1 MRIGFLTKMIVSQS
15 NTHNDHKAKQHK
27 RQVSMLY
34 EWLKDY
40 RKLEDEISF
49 IEFNL
54 DRSERE
60 LKRWE
65 GGDLQKTKL
74 HPESIASN
82 LEETIDCIEYELAH
96 KMNDMFNM
104 TKMISSFV
112 GLEHKILYMKYIEG
126 MTLERVAEELK
137 YSAQY
142 IYNKHAEI
150 KRMIDYAQGV
160 TH

>member
-1 MRIGFLTKMIVSQS
+1 MF
-15 NTHNDHKAKQHK
+15 
-27 RQVSMLY
+27 

-40 RKLEDEISF
+40 KVLEDEISY

-54 DRSERE
+54 DRSGRE

-65 GGDLQKTKL
+65 GGDLWNVKL

-82 LEETIDCIEYELAH
+82 LEESIERIEYELAH
-96 KMNDMFNM
+96 KMNDLIDM
-104 TKMISSFV
+104 KDMISTFG
-112 GLEHKILYMKYIEG
+112 GLEHKILYLKYIEG
-126 MTLERVAEELK
+126 MTLEKVAEELK

-150 KRMIDYAQGV
+150 KRMIDYANV
-160 TH
+160 AKR

>member
-1 MRIGFLTKMIVSQS
+1 
-15 NTHNDHKAKQHK
+15 
-27 RQVSMLY
+27 MLMY

-40 RKLEDEISF
+40 RKLEDEIAY

-65 GGDLQKTKL
+65 IGGDLSKIKL
-74 HPESIASN
+74 TSESISAK
-82 LEETIDCIEYELAH
+82 LEESIELIEYELAH
-96 KMNDMFNM
+96 KMNDIFDMK
-104 TKMISSFV
+104 KMIGTFG
-112 GLEHKILYMKYIEG
+112 GLEHKILFLKYIEG
-126 MTLERVAEELK
+126 MTLEKVAEELK

-150 KRMIDYAQGV
+150 KRMIDYAQ
-160 TH
+160 TAIH